1 MAEILHLW
9 RGNYPLPPPINR
21 GFVDD
26 LRKEKYQVQSQPK
39 TSHFPLFLQFFS
51 LSSPSLSTVAFCN
64 HHSNHRCFVTFST
77 TSGHLNSSPV
87 AKHTPPVG
95 LSLQQIFF
103 SIFLPALPPATSSN
117 RRPHHRTS
125 SSTTRPP
132 PCHVAFFSSLSSSFS
147 SPPLSLLLAWTVDV
161 NSYCSRMNSGHEL
174 KFTSTIHV
182 VDYIYF

>member
-1 MAEILHLW
+1 MAEILHRW

-77 TSGHLNSSPV
+77 TSGHLNSSPA

-95 LSLQQIFF
+95 LSLQHIFF

-132 PCHVAFFSSLSSSFS
+132 PCHVAFFFFFFS
-147 SPPLSLLLAWTVDV
+147 STVFALSLNSRREFLLFTHEQWAWI
-161 NSYCSRMNSGHEL
+161 
-174 KFTSTIHV
+174 KIHV
-182 VDYIYF
+182 HYSCSGLYLL